1 MTNPYQKIL
10 SQLED
15 IQSDLMDIPDYDE
28 GAYQAIQ
35 SAINYLEY
43 EIPDEEEA
51 AE

>member
-1 MTNPYQKIL
+1 MTNPYQKIQ

-15 IQSDLMDIPDYDE
+15 IQSDLMDIPNYDE

-43 EIPDEEEA
+43 KMPDEEEVA
-51 AE
+51 K